1 MYNSDVNVSGC
12 QIQVN
17 YFNAYT
23 GVFLYIGVSMH
34 SNKHEVL
41 WMCNHWENST
51 AAFTSVHDAPD
62 LLQIWKALH
71 HGVSNI

>member
-23 GVFLYIGVSMH
+23 GVFLYIGVIMH

-41 WMCNHWENST
+41 
-51 AAFTSVHDAPD
+51 
-62 LLQIWKALH
+62 
-71 HGVSNI
+71 